1 MLWQSVLS
9 LLLSDYELV
18 SHWPLWSV
26 KNQINEESDQS
37 LPTMNLVKDT
47 SIFIVAKISEKL
59 EEVDFKGAVR
69 L

>member
-1 MLWQSVLS
+1 M
-9 LLLSDYELV
+9 
-18 SHWPLWSV
+18 V
-26 KNQINEESDQS
+26 KNQINEESDPS

-47 SIFIVAKISEKL
+47 TIFIVAKISEKL